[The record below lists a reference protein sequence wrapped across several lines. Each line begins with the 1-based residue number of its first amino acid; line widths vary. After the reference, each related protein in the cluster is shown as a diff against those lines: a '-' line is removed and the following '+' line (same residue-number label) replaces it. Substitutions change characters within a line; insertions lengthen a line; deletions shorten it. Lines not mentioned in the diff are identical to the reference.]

1 MTQKHHNESVDTNI
15 ESLSKAESFIAKNGK
30 NIAIGVVAAVVIVV
44 GILILNAISDKKD
57 LKANEAFT
65 FIEQEA
71 LSMGDS
77 LANAVSLENLELYLD
92 EYGRHA
98 AGIATFDAG
107 VAAYTAKD
115 YNKAIEYFSEYKS
128 DDATFNARALA
139 CIGDCYAQLGNYEKA
154 YDNYVLAVEEVDNEF
169 ASEYAFR
176 AGLAAEKLGKN
187 AEALA
192 MYEIIKNKYP
202 ATPRAMEIEKYI
214 SRAEA
219 K

>member
-1 MTQKHHNESVDTNI
+1 MSNKHKQEVDTNI

-77 LANAVSLENLELYLD
+77 LTNAVSLENLELYLD

-115 YNKAIEYFSEYKS
+115 YNKAIEYFSEDKS